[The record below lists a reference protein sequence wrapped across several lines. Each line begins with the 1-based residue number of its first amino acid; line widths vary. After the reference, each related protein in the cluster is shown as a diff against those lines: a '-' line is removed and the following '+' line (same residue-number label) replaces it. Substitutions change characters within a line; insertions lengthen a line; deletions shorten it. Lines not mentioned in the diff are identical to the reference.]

1 MDSWM
6 KENQLFLMKRV
17 DALTEELHHVMRI
30 LDLISQ
36 LVEQDEEEE
45 QQFKM
50 EQPKLIRS
58 RNIEVFSDSSDD
70 DSIGTVGSKDIE
82 LIDEYTDED

>member
-1 MDSWM
+1 MDSRM
-6 KENQLFLMKRV
+6 KENQLFLMQRV

-45 QQFKM
+45 MK
-50 EQPKLIRS
+50 QPKLMRS
-58 RNIEVFSDSSDD
+58 CNTDDSSDSSDD
-70 DSIGTVGSKDIE
+70 DIKIVRSKSAIQ
-82 LIDEYTDED
+82 LIDEDSDEE